1 MRTRE
6 MIALA
11 LVLGGCAGA
20 PVAAPPAEA
29 VEAEKP
35 PTPEEAEEASKPA
48 QADAGPP
55 DTGPIYTE
63 PRPQIVRRH
72 HVFGSM
78 RARAAKKVVMT
89 SVLTTAADEAETLI
103 PGTEAV
109 LEFKPKGSKEWV
121 PVADVIEKKVTMKG
135 RRVLGNERQEIS
147 LEIQTVHKQKAKLR
161 KQSPF
166 RRNARVRLQVDRMEG
181 GAAAPAAEPAEV
193 SGKGKFGLVVSFLSH
208 GAGTDRA
215 AKDKVDLA
223 IEQAQRAGKMK
234 LPYRVVHWGKEGES
248 DYCFPLRGKSHA
260 TRAFVKKVAAIAAK
274 SSRVT
279 MRRDALC
286 RQGH

>member
-1 MRTRE
+1 MRKHG

-11 LVLGGCAGA
+11 LVLGGCASA
-20 PVAAPPAEA
+20 PTAVPPVET

-35 PTPEEAEEASKPA
+35 STPEAAEEASNPA
-48 QADAGPP
+48 EADSGPP
-55 DTGPIYTE
+55 DGAPVYTE
-63 PRPQIVRRH
+63 PPPRIVRRH
-72 HVFGSM
+72 HVFGTM

-89 SVLTTAADEAETLI
+89 SVLTTAADEAETLA

-121 PVADVIEKKVTMKG
+121 PVADVIVKQVTMKG
-135 RRVLGNERQEIS
+135 RRVLGNERQEIA
-147 LEIQTVHKQKAKLR
+147 LEIQTEHKQTALLR

-166 RRNARVRLQVDRMEG
+166 RRNARVRLQVDRMEDAE
-181 GAAAPAAEPAEV
+181 AAAAVEPPQV
-193 SGKGKFGLVVSFLSH
+193 GGNGKFGLVVSFRSH

-215 AKDKVDLA
+215 AKDKVELA
-223 IEQAQRAGKMK
+223 VQQVQQAGKMK

-248 DYCFPLRGKSHA
+248 DYCFPLRGKNPA
-260 TRAFVKKVAAIAAK
+260 IRNFVKKVAAIAAK

-279 MRRDALC
+279 MRRDAPC
-286 RQGH
+286 REGH